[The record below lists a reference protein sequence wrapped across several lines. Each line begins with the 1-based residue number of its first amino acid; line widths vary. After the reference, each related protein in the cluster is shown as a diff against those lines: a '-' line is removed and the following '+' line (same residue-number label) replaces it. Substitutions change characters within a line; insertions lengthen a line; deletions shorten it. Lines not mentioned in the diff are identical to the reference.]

1 MGTLNI
7 DRYHA
12 AMGDASYKDVTRLHD
27 KLLSDGQATFYVTQ
41 RKLPFAPCLGHE
53 RLVRLLV
60 DSQIDRPRLRF
71 LEQDRA
77 GLKLFAKAIEDMYF
91 VGVIRTVRPGTIIF
105 AQQPFADIS
114 GAFGLTQAQE
124 IKFEHAF
131 DLPMTTASTAMQF
144 RMAAGDKRWLSDFS
158 LRRNGDIERAVDI
171 ATYAFIGGFN
181 DTSNMEAAHR
191 LDIPAVG
198 TEAHYWQQA
207 YIEYMYEPEIE
218 PRTGKPKHFEQVA
231 FERWLDANPNGTTLL
246 LDTIDVYM
254 GAVHATMA
262 ATSSDAR
269 RRAFKG
275 FRVDSGDLAELGRW
289 CLRFFE
295 ANGLHGLRPN
305 LTGDLDVEKVR
316 AIVKEFPEAA
326 GFGIGTK
333 LSSEV
338 PAVAGVIFKQ
348 SLIEGHP
355 TLKASNSIEKTTLPG
370 RLQVFRGIDD
380 QGHYVGDV
388 TGLDEEEIQIPGAT
402 QVERLLLPF
411 WENGQHSAIP
421 SIEKQ
426 KAFVEDQRRR
436 FADINNYPHTLSGT
450 LKVLRDDL
458 TAQMRAD
465 KSGWEEV
472 LKVPDTGF
480 DKPRQAMV
488 TGLNR
493 RECDHAGQSLRRPKA
508 KA

>member
-12 AMGDASYKDVTRLHD
+12 AMGDASFKEVTRLHD
-27 KLLSDGQATFYVTQ
+27 GLLSDAEATFYVTQ

-71 LEQDRA
+71 LEQDRG
-77 GLKLFAKAIEDMYF
+77 GLKLFAKAIEDIQF
-91 VGVIRTVRPGTIIF
+91 VGKIRTVRPGTIVF
-105 AQQPFADIS
+105 AQEPFADIS

-131 DLPMTTASTAMQF
+131 DLPMTTASLAMQF
-144 RMAAGDKRWLSDFS
+144 RMAAGEDRWLSDFS

-171 ATYAFIGGFN
+171 AVYAFIGGFN

-207 YIEYMYEPEIE
+207 YIEFMDQPEIE

-254 GAVHATMA
+254 GAVHAAMA
-262 ATSSDAR
+262 ATSNEDR

-275 FRVDSGDLAELGRW
+275 FRVDSGDLAELGQW
-289 CLRFFE
+289 CMRFFE
-295 ANGLHGLRPN
+295 ANGLDGLRAN

-316 AIVKEFPEAA
+316 QIVKEFPEVG

-338 PAVAGVIFKQ
+338 RAVAGVIFKQ
-348 SLIEGHP
+348 CLMNDRP
-355 TLKASNSIEKTTLPG
+355 TLKASNSPDKITLPG
-370 RLQVFRGIDD
+370 RLQLFRGSDVN
-380 QGHYVGDV
+380 GNYVGDV
-388 TGLDEEEIQIPGAT
+388 IGLDDEEVEIPGAVK
-402 QVERLLLPF
+402 VERLLVKF
-411 WENGQHSAIP
+411 WENGQHSSIP

-426 KAFVEDQRRR
+426 KTFVEEQRKR
-436 FADINNYPHTLSGT
+436 FVDIDKYPTVLSWK
-450 LKVLRDDL
+450 LKELRDRITEEIREDN
-458 TAQMRAD
+458 
-465 KSGWEEV
+465 SGWKDV
-472 LKVPDTGF
+472 VKGF
-480 DKPRQAMV
+480 EISA
-488 TGLNR
+488 
-493 RECDHAGQSLRRPKA
+493 
-508 KA
+508 

>member
-1 MGTLNI
+1 MGTLNF

-12 AMGDASYKDVTRLHD
+12 AMGDASYKEVTRVHG
-27 KLLSDGQATFYVTQ
+27 KPLSEMTATFYVTQ
-41 RKLPFAPCLGHE
+41 RKLPFAPALGHE
-53 RLVRLLV
+53 RLIRLLV

-71 LEQDRA
+71 LEQDRG
-77 GLKLFAKAIEDMYF
+77 GLQRFAKAIEDIQF
-91 VGVIRTVRPGTIIF
+91 VGSIRTVRPGTIMF
-105 AQQPFADIS
+105 PHQPVADIT
-114 GAFGLTQAQE
+114 GKFGLTQAQE

-131 DLPMTTASTAMQF
+131 DLPMTTASVAMQF
-144 RMAAGDKRWLSDFS
+144 RMVAGDRWLSDFS

-207 YIEYMYEPEIE
+207 YLEYLTDPEIE
-218 PRTGKPKHFEQVA
+218 PRTGQPKHFEQVA

-254 GAVHATMA
+254 GAVHAAMA
-262 ATSSDAR
+262 ATSNEAR

-275 FRVDSGDLAELGRW
+275 FRVDSGDLAELGKW
-289 CLRFFE
+289 CFEFFE

-316 AIVKEFPEAA
+316 RIVAEFPEVA

-338 PAVAGVIFKQ
+338 KNVAGVIFKACVIDGQ
-348 SLIEGHP
+348 P
-355 TLKASNSIEKTTLPG
+355 TLKASNSLDKTTLPG
-370 RLQVFRGIDD
+370 CLQVFRGVDHD
-380 QGHYVGDV
+380 ERYVADV
-388 TGLDEEEIQIPGAT
+388 TGLDDEQVDIPGAVR
-402 QVERLLLPF
+402 VERLLEPF
-411 WENGQHSAIP
+411 WKNGQYSPIP

-426 KAFVEDQRRR
+426 KAFVSEQMKR
-436 FADINNYPHTLSGT
+436 FGDLHNYPRSLSPRLT
-450 LKVLRDDL
+450 KLRDEL

-465 KSGWEEV
+465 NSGWEKV
-472 LKVPDTGF
+472 LQLPEDM
-480 DKPRQAMV
+480 PEELM
-488 TGLNR
+488 N
-493 RECDHAGQSLRRPKA
+493 A
-508 KA
+508 K

>member
-12 AMGDASYKDVTRLHD
+12 AMGDASYKDVARLHD
-27 KLLSDGQATFYVTQ
+27 GLLSDAQATFYVTQ

-71 LEQDRA
+71 LEQDRG
-77 GLKLFAKAIEDMYF
+77 GLQLFAKAIEDIQF
-91 VGVIRTVRPGTIIF
+91 VGKVRVVRPGTIIF
-105 AQQPFADIS
+105 AQEPFADIS
-114 GAFGLTQAQE
+114 GVFGLTQAQE
-124 IKFEHAF
+124 FKFEHAF

-144 RMAAGDKRWLSDFS
+144 RIAAGEKRWLSDFS

-171 ATYAFIGGFN
+171 AVYAFIGGFN

-198 TEAHYWQQA
+198 TEAHYWQQSF
-207 YIEYMYEPEIE
+207 IEYMTDPEIE

-231 FERWLDANPNGTTLL
+231 FERWLDANPHGTTLL

-254 GAVHATMA
+254 GAVHAAMA
-262 ATSSDAR
+262 ATSTPAR

-289 CLRFFE
+289 CLEFFE
-295 ANGLHGLRPN
+295 ANGLHGLRTN
-305 LTGDLDVEKVR
+305 LTGDLNVERVTQ
-316 AIVKEFPEAA
+316 IVAEFPEVS

-338 PAVAGVIFKQ
+338 KNVAGVIFKACVING
-348 SLIEGHP
+348 LP
-355 TLKASNSIEKTTLPG
+355 TLKASNSLDKTTLPG
-370 RLQVFRGIDD
+370 YLQVFRGIDRD
-380 QGHYVGDV
+380 GNYVADV
-388 TGLDEEEIQIPGAT
+388 TGLETEEIEIPGAVT
-402 QVERLLLPF
+402 VRRLVEPF

-426 KAFVEDQRRR
+426 KAFVADQMNH
-436 FADINNYPHTLSGT
+436 FGDLHSYPRTL
-450 LKVLRDDL
+450 
-458 TAQMRAD
+458 
-465 KSGWEEV
+465 
-472 LKVPDTGF
+472 
-480 DKPRQAMV
+480 
-488 TGLNR
+488 
-493 RECDHAGQSLRRPKA
+493 
-508 KA
+508 

>member
-12 AMGDASYKDVTRLHD
+12 AMGDASYKDEARLHD
-27 KLLSDGQATFYVTQ
+27 RLLSDTPATFYCTQ
-41 RKLPFAPCLGHE
+41 RKLPFAPCLGHA

-71 LEQDRA
+71 LEQDRG
-77 GLKLFAKAIEDMYF
+77 GLQRFAKAIEDILF
-91 VGVIRTVRPGTIIF
+91 VGEIRTVRPGTIVF
-105 AQQPFADIS
+105 AQQPFADIT

-144 RMAAGDKRWLSDFS
+144 RMAAGEGRWLSDFS

-171 ATYAFIGGFN
+171 AVYAFIGGFN

-198 TEAHYWQQA
+198 TEAHYWQQS
-207 YIEYMYEPEIE
+207 YIEYMEEPEIE
-218 PRTGKPKHFEQVA
+218 TRTGKPKHFEQVA

-254 GAVHATMA
+254 GAVHAAMA
-262 ATSSDAR
+262 ATSTEAR

-275 FRVDSGDLAELGRW
+275 FRVDSGDLAELGEW

-316 AIVKEFPEAA
+316 SIVKEFPEVA

-338 PAVAGVIFKQ
+338 RNVAGVIFKQ
-348 SLIEGHP
+348 CLIDNRP
-355 TLKASNSIEKTTLPG
+355 TLKASNSLDKTTLPG
-370 RLQVFRGIDD
+370 RLQLFRGIDAR
-380 QGHYVGDV
+380 GNYVGDV
-388 TGLDEEEIQIPGAT
+388 TGLDDEELEIPGAAR
-402 QVERLLLPF
+402 VERLLVPF
-411 WENGQHSAIP
+411 WRNGQHEAIP

-426 KAFVEDQRRR
+426 KSFVAEQRQR
-436 FADINNYPHTLSGT
+436 FPDINDYRHQLSDK
-450 LKVLRDDL
+450 LRKLRDDL

-465 KSGWEEV
+465 GSGWEEV
-472 LKVPDTGF
+472 LKMPEEAPD
-480 DKPRQAMV
+480 KIPQ
-488 TGLNR
+488 
-493 RECDHAGQSLRRPKA
+493 PK
-508 KA
+508 

>member
-12 AMGDASYKDVTRLHD
+12 AMGDASFKDVARLRD
-27 KLLSDGQATFYVTQ
+27 GRLSDAEATFYVTQ
-41 RKLPFAPCLGHE
+41 RKLPFAPVLGHE

-71 LEQDRA
+71 LEQDRG
-77 GLKLFAKAIEDMYF
+77 GLHHFAKAIEDIQF
-91 VGVIRTVRPGTIIF
+91 VGAIRAVRPGTIVF
-105 AQQPFADIS
+105 AQEPFADIR

-144 RMAAGDKRWLSDFS
+144 RMAAGDHRWLSDFS

-171 ATYAFIGGFN
+171 AVYAFIGGFN

-207 YIEYMYEPEIE
+207 YIEYLDHPEIE
-218 PRTGKPKHFEQVA
+218 PRTGRPKHFEQVA

-254 GAVHATMA
+254 GAVHAAMA
-262 ATSSDAR
+262 ATSTESR

-275 FRVDSGDLAELGRW
+275 FRVDSGDLAELGQW

-295 ANGLHGLRPN
+295 ANGLRGLRPN
-305 LTGDLDVEKVR
+305 LTGDLDVAKVKR
-316 AIVKEFPEAA
+316 IVAAFPEVA

-348 SLIEGHP
+348 CLMKDRP
-355 TLKASNSIEKTTLPG
+355 TLKASNSEDKITLPG
-370 RLQVFRGIDD
+370 KLQLFRGSDER
-380 QGHYVGDV
+380 GNYVSDV
-388 TGLDEEEIQIPGAT
+388 IGLDDEDVQIPGAT
-402 QVERLLLPF
+402 KVERLLVPF

-426 KAFVEDQRRR
+426 KVFVEEQRKR
-436 FADINNYPHTLSGT
+436 FPDINTYPQSLSDK
-450 LKVLRDDL
+450 LRRLRDEL
-458 TAQMRAD
+458 VTQMKSD
-465 KSGWEEV
+465 QSGWERI
-472 LKVPDTGF
+472 LKQP
-480 DKPRQAMV
+480 
-488 TGLNR
+488 
-493 RECDHAGQSLRRPKA
+493 
-508 KA
+508 

>member
-12 AMGDASYKDVTRLHD
+12 AMGDASFKDVTRLRNER
-27 KLLSDGQATFYVTQ
+27 LSDAEATFYVTQ

-71 LEQDRA
+71 LEQDRG
-77 GLKLFAKAIEDMYF
+77 GLHNFAQAIEDIQF
-91 VGVIRTVRPGTIIF
+91 VGAIRAVRPGTIVF
-105 AQQPFADIS
+105 AQEPFADIR

-144 RMAAGDKRWLSDFS
+144 RMAAGDHRWLSDFS

-171 ATYAFIGGFN
+171 AVYAFIGGFN

-207 YIEYMYEPEIE
+207 YIEFLDDPEIE

-254 GAVHATMA
+254 GAVHAAMA
-262 ATSSDAR
+262 ATSTESR

-275 FRVDSGDLAELGRW
+275 FRVDSGDLAELGHW

-295 ANGLHGLRPN
+295 ANGFSGLRPN

-316 AIVKEFPEAA
+316 RIVAAFPQVA

-348 SLIEGHP
+348 CLMKDRP
-355 TLKASNSIEKTTLPG
+355 TLKASNSEDKITLPG
-370 RLQVFRGIDD
+370 KLQLFRGSDE
-380 QGHYVGDV
+380 GGNYVGDV
-388 TGLDEEEIQIPGAT
+388 IGLDEEDVKIPGAAR
-402 QVERLLLPF
+402 VERLLVPF

-426 KAFVEDQRRR
+426 KVFVEEQRRR
-436 FADINNYPHTLSGT
+436 FGDIKNYPHVLSDK
-450 LKVLRDDL
+450 LRRLRDELVTRMKVDNSDWK
-458 TAQMRAD
+458 RI
-465 KSGWEEV
+465 
-472 LKVPDTGF
+472 LKQPD
-480 DKPRQAMV
+480 
-488 TGLNR
+488 
-493 RECDHAGQSLRRPKA
+493 
-508 KA
+508 

>member
-1 MGTLNI
+1 MGTLNF

-12 AMGDASYKDVTRLHD
+12 VMGDASYKNAARLHD
-27 KLLSDGQATFYVTQ
+27 RNLSEAQATFYVTQ

-53 RLVRLLV
+53 RLVRLLI

-77 GLKLFAKAIEDMYF
+77 GLQLFAKAIEDMHF
-91 VGVIRTVRPGTIIF
+91 VGAIRAVRPGTIVF
-105 AQQPFADIS
+105 AQEPFADIT
-114 GAFGLTQAQE
+114 GKFGLTQAQE

-144 RMAAGDKRWLSDFS
+144 RMAAGDHRWLSDFS

-218 PRTGKPKHFEQVA
+218 PRTGRPKHFEQVA

-254 GAVHATMA
+254 GAVHAAMA
-262 ATSSDAR
+262 ATSTEAR

-295 ANGLHGLRPN
+295 ANGLPGLRPN
-305 LTGDLDVEKVR
+305 LTGDLDVEKVKK
-316 AIVKEFPEAA
+316 IVKEFPEVA

-348 SLIEGHP
+348 SLIDGQP
-355 TLKASNSIEKTTLPG
+355 TLKASNSLEKTTLPG
-370 RLQVFRGIDD
+370 RLQLFRGVNAK
-380 QGHYVGDV
+380 GNYVADV
-388 TGLDEEEIQIPGAT
+388 IGLDDEQIEIRGAT
-402 QVERLLLPF
+402 RVERLLQPF

-426 KAFVEDQRRR
+426 KAFVEEQRKR
-436 FADINNYPHTLSGT
+436 FDDITTYQCELSER
-450 LKVLRDDL
+450 LRELRDDL
-458 TAQMRAD
+458 TEKMRAD
-465 KSGWEEV
+465 NSGWENV
-472 LKVPDTGF
+472 LKIPEDVAEDLPLPD
-480 DKPRQAMV
+480 
-488 TGLNR
+488 
-493 RECDHAGQSLRRPKA
+493 
-508 KA
+508 

>member
-12 AMGDASYKDVTRLHD
+12 AMGDASYKNVTRLHD
-27 KLLSDGQATFYVTQ
+27 RPLSDAQATFYVTQ
-41 RKLPFAPCLGHE
+41 RKLPFAPCLGHA
-53 RLVRLLV
+53 RLIKLLV

-71 LEQDRA
+71 LEQDRG
-77 GLKLFAKAIEDMYF
+77 GLQRFAKAIEDIQF
-91 VGVIRTVRPGTIIF
+91 VGTIRTVRPGTIVF
-105 AQQPFADIS
+105 AQQPFADIT

-131 DLPMTTASTAMQF
+131 DLPMTTAALAMQF
-144 RMAAGDKRWLSDFS
+144 RMAAGEHRWLSDFS

-171 ATYAFIGGFN
+171 AVYAFIGGFN

-191 LDIPAVG
+191 LDLPAVG
-198 TEAHYWQQA
+198 TEAHYWQQS
-207 YIEYMYEPEIE
+207 YIEYMTQPEIE

-254 GAVHATMA
+254 GAVHAAMA
-262 ATSSDAR
+262 ATSTEAR

-275 FRVDSGDLAELGRW
+275 FRVDSGDLAELGEW

-295 ANGLHGLRPN
+295 ANGIYELRPN
-305 LTGDLDVEKVR
+305 LTGDLDVEKIRRIVR
-316 AIVKEFPEAA
+316 EFPRAA

-338 PAVAGVIFKQ
+338 RAVAGVIFKQ
-348 SLIEGHP
+348 CLIDGRP
-355 TLKASNSIEKTTLPG
+355 TLKASNSEEKTTLPG
-370 RLQVFRGIDD
+370 RLQLFRGSDAT
-380 QGHYVGDV
+380 GKYVGDV
-388 TGLDEEEIQIPGAT
+388 TAVDDEEVEIPGAVR
-402 QVERLLLPF
+402 VERLLVPF
-411 WENGQHSAIP
+411 WENGQHASIP

-426 KAFVEDQRRR
+426 KSFVTDQRRS
-436 FADINNYPHTLSGT
+436 FVDIDNYPCVLSEK
-450 LKVLRDDL
+450 LRKLRDDL

-465 KSGWEEV
+465 NSGWQEV
-472 LKVPDTGF
+472 VKMPEDVPDKVQQT
-480 DKPRQAMV
+480 K
-488 TGLNR
+488 
-493 RECDHAGQSLRRPKA
+493 
-508 KA
+508 

>member
-12 AMGDASYKDVTRLHD
+12 AMGDASFKDVTRLHD
-27 KLLSDGQATFYVTQ
+27 QRLSDAEATFYISQ

-71 LEQDRA
+71 LEQDRG
-77 GLKLFAKAIEDMYF
+77 GLKLFAKAIEDIQF
-91 VGVIRTVRPGTIIF
+91 VGKIRTVRPGTIIF
-105 AQQPFADIS
+105 ANEPFADIS

-131 DLPMTTASTAMQF
+131 DLPMTTAATAMQF
-144 RMAAGDKRWLSDFS
+144 RMAAGEDRWLSDFS

-171 ATYAFIGGFN
+171 AVYAFIGGFN
-181 DTSNMEAAHR
+181 DTSNLEAAHR
-191 LDIPAVG
+191 LDLPAVG

-207 YIEYMYEPEIE
+207 YIEYMDQPEIE

-254 GAVHATMA
+254 GAVHAAMA
-262 ATSSDAR
+262 ATSNEAR

-275 FRVDSGDLAELGRW
+275 FRVDSGNLAELGEW

-295 ANGLHGLRPN
+295 ANGLPNLRAN
-305 LTGDLDVEKVR
+305 LTGDLTVEKVR
-316 AIVKEFPEAA
+316 RIVAEFPEVA
-326 GFGIGTK
+326 GFGVGTK

-338 PAVAGVIFKQ
+338 RTVAGVVFKQ
-348 SLIEGHP
+348 CVMKGQP
-355 TLKASNSIEKTTLPG
+355 TLKASNSEEKITLPG
-370 RLQVFRGIDD
+370 RLQLFRGSDEGGMFVADII
-380 QGHYVGDV
+380 
-388 TGLDEEEIQIPGAT
+388 GLDSEAVQIPGAVN
-402 QVERLLLPF
+402 VERLLVPF

-421 SIEKQ
+421 SIMKQ
-426 KAFVEDQRRR
+426 KVLVEEQRQR
-436 FADINNYPHTLSGT
+436 FRDIENYSVELST
-450 LKVLRDDL
+450 ELRQLRDSLVQRLRVDN
-458 TAQMRAD
+458 
-465 KSGWEEV
+465 SGWEEV
-472 LKVPDTGF
+472 LNMPEAEMAQHKTKGQTSDEY
-480 DKPRQAMV
+480 
-488 TGLNR
+488 R
-493 RECDHAGQSLRRPKA
+493 RH
-508 KA
+508 